1 MKIKYAV
8 DISDIVAFN
17 QFHLDTSP
25 LVRKQRIKMLVFAAL
40 VYGSVALLMASGK
53 HSIYNVS
60 VFVIVYAGFMFW
72 YLRYGRKVN
81 VKRIMRIY
89 AGGKNTGIFGEH
101 ELELLPDGIREVTS
115 VNEHITKFSGIEK
128 VEATETH
135 VFVFFSS
142 LSAYVIPKSKISEGN
157 LDAFVIALRVNIH
170 PQ

>member
-1 MKIKYAV
+1 LKIKYTV

-25 LVRKQRIKMLVFAAL
+25 LVRKQRIKMLIFVAV
-40 VYGSVALLMASGK
+40 VYASIAFFMATGK
-53 HSIYNVS
+53 HSIYNMS
-60 VFVIVYAGFMFW
+60 VFVIVYACFLFW
-72 YLRYGRKVN
+72 YLRFGRKVSL
-81 VKRIMRIY
+81 KRIKQIY
-89 AGGKNTGIFGEH
+89 ASGKNTGTFGEH

-135 VFVFFSS
+135 VFVFLGS
-142 LSAYVIPKSKISEGN
+142 LSAYVIPKSKISEGC
-157 LDAFVIALRVNIH
+157 LDAFVTALRGNIH